1 MVALEEE
8 GSFAGYGTQAH
19 TNVERVG
26 WMAFEPAAGN
36 LGTINFEAGHTAQE
50 VTHEPYTITFTQTF
64 DFAPRFFARMA
75 TYRGTDSSQVRTG
88 EPPNT
93 KTVSVHVEEES
104 CTDTEMNHAPEI
116 VDYFVLDS
124 RGYDGVSAKGTGGVL
139 YAKSNLNRG
148 CEGLY
153 DATAAQLSGGAFFD
167 SQETNPNTDL
177 TGGEAGDQ
185 VGLASINFAEGD
197 ETATWQ
203 MDRCLAGHYTIVFS
217 YGLASGDRPMSVS
230 VNDEVVDGFM
240 AMPETGSWSSYREVR
255 VAARLKAGRNR
266 ITLSTIGF
274 SGPNLDYMAVVPI
287 GSNAAGD
294 TVTIGESGV
303 LQTIDYRE
311 TTGYSQE
318 TNGGTPEEQW
328 QTVHLTE
335 AFVDPVVIIGTS
347 TARGTQPTVPRLRNI
362 VYSNPLGDYTDEA
375 NLATDDGCNG
385 HCFDV
390 RMQEPSCLD
399 DLHLSE
405 EIHYI
410 VLEAGAWYTDQ
421 GKLFQVGRLPSAGGR
436 RSYDSGGGRDLA
448 GGWTQVTYHLPF
460 ADDMVCL
467 TTVCPSHLTTRSS
480 DADRCCVRYRL
491 SRRFKRTM
499 ILRSSRLGTA
509 RSARTATSRAGGP
522 SALTAQDS
530 RWPSSARAPTA
541 RPTPT

>member
-1 MVALEEE
+1 M
-8 GSFAGYGTQAH
+8 
-19 TNVERVG
+19 
-26 WMAFEPAAGN
+26 
-36 LGTINFEAGHTAQE
+36 
-50 VTHEPYTITFTQTF
+50 THEPYTITFTQTF

-124 RGYDGVSAKGTGGVL
+124 RGYDGVSAQGTGGVL

-274 SGPNLDYMAVVPI
+274 SGPNLDYMAVIPI

-303 LQTIDYRE
+303 LQTIDYRD

-410 VLEAGAWYTDQ
+410 VLEAGAWYTVRSFPLVPLAPPLSFAPTLSSTAACRRLCTDAPAHCSGPGQ
-421 GKLFQVGRLPSAGGR
+421 AVPGWEAALRGRAPVVRLWR
-436 RSYDSGGGRDLA
+436 RPRPRRRMD
-448 GGWTQVTYHLPF
+448 
-460 ADDMVCL
+460 
-467 TTVCPSHLTTRSS
+467 PSHLPPAVRGRHGISR
-480 DADRCCVRYRL
+480 DAGSNV
-491 SRRFKRTM
+491 
-499 ILRSSRLGTA
+499 
-509 RSARTATSRAGGP
+509 
-522 SALTAQDS
+522 Q
-530 RWPSSARAPTA
+530 
-541 RPTPT
+541 